1 MKHDRLGTLARV
13 GGQHVLRFERL
24 LPHAPDK
31 VWRAVTEAAEM
42 TSWFPAQIKGE
53 RAVGAEL
60 TFVFSDGSTGTGRV
74 TEWQPPKVFAYTW
87 DGELLRWEVQP
98 QAHGCLLVFTTS
110 FQDRAKAP
118 RDASGW
124 HFCLQALEASL
135 ENVPAPAMSDDTWN
149 AIYEAYVRE
158 MGFGD
163 FPLFLKNAQNR
174 IATLAGQPV
183 AGAEGY
189 VFDGADGVQV
199 ALWLAHEATTL
210 PEEVHTTD
218 EYVIVLDGE
227 MSLHMNGQDIRLKR
241 GQEFQIPQG
250 VRVRASLS
258 AGSRIMHSFAGQRAS
273 RSGTWA
279 WRSSRFDV

>member
-1 MKHDRLGTLARV
+1 MKDERLGTLAHV
-13 GGQHVLRFERL
+13 GGQHVLRFERRL
-24 LPHAPDK
+24 SHTPEK
-31 VWRAVTEAAEM
+31 VWRAVTEAAEL
-42 TSWFPAQIKGE
+42 TEWFPAEIKGE

-60 TFVFSDGSTGTGRV
+60 AFVFSDGSTGTGRV
-74 TEWQPPKVFAYTW
+74 TEWTPPNVFAYTW
-87 DGELLRWEVQP
+87 DGEVFRWEVQP

-135 ENVPAPAMSDDTWN
+135 AGVAPPAMSDDLWN
-149 AIYEAYVRE
+149 ATYESYVRE

-163 FPLFLKNAQNR
+163 FPLFLKNVRNR
-174 IATLAGQPV
+174 ITTFAGQPV
-183 AGAEGY
+183 TDAEGY
-189 VFDGADGVQV
+189 AFDGADGVQV
-199 ALWLAHEATTL
+199 ALWLAHQATTL

-250 VRVRASLS
+250 VRVRASLA
-258 AGSRIMHSFAGQRAS
+258 AGTRIMHSFAGQRAI
-273 RSGTWA
+273 RGGTA
-279 WRSSRFDV
+279 